1 MKSTKQNY
9 LVLFLQWRN
18 RLRPSHLGIT
28 LLFLIGSLLV
38 ACGGGG
44 GVGGTG
50 GGGGSDGGG
59 GGGGVGGTGIVS
71 MGTVKKTEPATITVN
86 NTAYAITAKTKV
98 TVDGQSAP
106 VTDLQPGMVVEVD
119 AYKYTDTQI
128 TEAETITY
136 KNSLTGPISSIS
148 SNCSSMVI
156 LGQTIETDTH
166 TLPTLVNGL
175 CDYSIGQIV
184 EVSGYVS
191 DTVLNAI
198 RATFIRLKAA
208 SQQVNL
214 SGVISS
220 VEVAQK
226 TFVIGALTIEYAN
239 AVFEP
244 SNAVPQTGSFARVDG
259 IATGLD
265 TVAATKI
272 EIKPQGLAGTAGKEV
287 EVTGFVS
294 DLSGTTFTVNGQAI
308 NASRAKISPATA
320 SLANGVK
327 VEVDGKF
334 DAQSVIDAIEIEIE
348 IKSTSPISIQSNVE
362 AISANGLT
370 LSGIAILVNDSTQ
383 FQNEST
389 NSSKLKLSDIRP
401 NDQVT
406 ISCYRDTNGNL
417 VARKVEL
424 KNPSTKFAIEGD
436 TVSVQPSSYS
446 FSILEGLDIVVVI
459 GNLTEIKSENG
470 HSLSAEEFLARLH
483 SGSRVKA
490 EGVLGSAKLLDAT
503 SGKVEIKD

>member
-1 MKSTKQNY
+1 
-9 LVLFLQWRN
+9 
-18 RLRPSHLGIT
+18 
-28 LLFLIGSLLV
+28 
-38 ACGGGG
+38 
-44 GVGGTG
+44 
-50 GGGGSDGGG
+50 
-59 GGGGVGGTGIVS
+59 

-86 NTAYAITAKTKV
+86 NTAYQITAETKV
-98 TVDGQSAP
+98 SVDGQSAP
-106 VTDLQPGMVVEVD
+106 VTDLEPGMVVKVD
-119 AYKYTDTQI
+119 AYKYTDTQV
-128 TEAETITY
+128 TEAEIITY
-136 KNSLTGPISSIS
+136 KNTLTGPISSING
-148 SNCSSMVI
+148 NCGSMVV
-156 LGQTIETDTH
+156 LGQTIEADTH

-191 DTVLNAI
+191 DTELNAI

-208 SQQVNL
+208 SQKINV
-214 SGVISS
+214 SGNIAS
-220 VEVAQK
+220 VSAPQK
-226 TFVIGALTIEYAN
+226 TFVIGALTIDYTN

-244 SNAVPQTGSFARVDG
+244 ANAVADVGRFARVEG

-265 TVAATKI
+265 TVAAT
-272 EIKPQGLAGTAGKEV
+272 EV
-287 EVTGFVS
+287 EMNPEGLGGTPGNEAEITGFVS
-294 DLSGTTFTVNGQAI
+294 NLSGTNFTVNGQAI
-308 NASRAKISPATA
+308 NGSHAKISPTTAT
-320 SLANGVK
+320 LANGVK
-327 VEVDGKF
+327 VEVHGKF
-334 DAQSVIDAIEIEIE
+334 IAQSVIDAIEIEV
-348 IKSTSPISIQSNVE
+348 KSTSPINIQSNVE

-370 LSGIAILVNDSTQ
+370 LSGIAILVNDSTL
-383 FQNEST
+383 FQNESS
-389 NSSKLKLSDIRP
+389 NASKLKLSDIRP

-459 GNLTEIKSENG
+459 GNLTEIKTENG